1 MRGLLVSIVVL
12 LLVAPVGGAEAAP
25 RYLYRNVGL
34 EVGNGRSATAA
45 ISKAISSSPTAA
57 PTT

>member
-12 LLVAPVGGAEAAP
+12 LLVAPVGGAEAP